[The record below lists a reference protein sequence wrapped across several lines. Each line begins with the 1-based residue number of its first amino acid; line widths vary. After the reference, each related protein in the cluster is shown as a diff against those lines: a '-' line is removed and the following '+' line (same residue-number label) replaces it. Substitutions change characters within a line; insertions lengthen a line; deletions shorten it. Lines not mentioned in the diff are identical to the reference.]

1 MKQLASVVTH
11 AAHSKRLKILKYWT
25 SRLGGSHSDL
35 RLPKKARRTS
45 AWNSP
50 GNTCGTWG
58 KNTCLLSRKTSNLMV
73 DDLDDHCSHQDGH
86 WCIYIYILYCDLPHQ
101 LAGWKHIEIYGRSKA
116 DVSQVQGFL
125 GLVTICLVVFRLKNM
140 RKVSDDEWWTI
151 YHSQDF
157 WIKECSKPPSSCTW
171 WVNKLTTSKPRE
183 NPLVIELRGTP
194 QIVIIL
200 ET

>member
-1 MKQLASVVTH
+1 MGEKHMFTLQKNLESDGWW
-11 AAHSKRLKILKYWT
+11 SWWSLFP
-25 SRLGGSHSDL
+25 SRWPL
-35 RLPKKARRTS
+35 
-45 AWNSP
+45 
-50 GNTCGTWG
+50 
-58 KNTCLLSRKTSNLMV
+58 
-73 DDLDDHCSHQDGH
+73 
-86 WCIYIYILYCDLPHQ
+86 IYIYIYYIILYYIILYYIILYYIILYCDLPHQ

>member
-1 MKQLASVVTH
+1 MDHIQTSGFQKRQDVPRPEIHQETH
-11 AAHSKRLKILKYWT
+11 AEHGGKTHVYSPEKPRIWWLMILMIIVPIKMAI
-25 SRLGGSHSDL
+25 D
-35 RLPKKARRTS
+35 
-45 AWNSP
+45 
-50 GNTCGTWG
+50 
-58 KNTCLLSRKTSNLMV
+58 
-73 DDLDDHCSHQDGH
+73 
-86 WCIYIYILYCDLPHQ
+86 IYIYILYCDLPHQ

-171 WVNKLTTSKPRE
+171 WVNKLTTSKPRK